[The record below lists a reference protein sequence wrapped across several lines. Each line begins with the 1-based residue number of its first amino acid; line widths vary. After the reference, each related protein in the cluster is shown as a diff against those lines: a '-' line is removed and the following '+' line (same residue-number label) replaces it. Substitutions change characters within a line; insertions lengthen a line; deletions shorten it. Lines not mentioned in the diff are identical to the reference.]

1 VSLSPAEKA
10 RDIAFWLS
18 AAFIKRRLYSSDSA
32 SVRPNLQRLVADLE
46 AWHQTAAN
54 EVFSIGVMSQGVSLG
69 GQPVLSPPEGL
80 ARFAAHLKLRGFGV
94 VNIARGASL
103 AELETLIALLN
114 LDSEVLAATDVQQ
127 WLKDRG
133 AEHVEVKHL
142 EVAESR
148 TARSMGELYAM
159 GEDTLARQFKRVGAQ
174 AGLELSAIKEFAGT
188 MLDMV
193 TQSDVPIATMVALR
207 NRDDYSFKHSVN
219 VSLLA
224 GAQAAALGLEEELV
238 REISIA
244 GLLHDLGKTMVPEAV
259 LHKKTPRTPAEQQ
272 MIAAHAEEGARII
285 LRTHGGDGLAAIV
298 AAEHHLPYTED
309 THLASQLVAIGD
321 VFDSLRTL
329 APFATREKLRPAL
342 SYMLERLGS
351 RLNPYLVQRF
361 CVMCGMFAVGDVVQL
376 NSGELARVVSTHAE
390 FGARPVLEVVDRGT
404 GHSRRGTVVDLSL
417 AKTQTTI
424 ATLSGGLEGVTM
436 DALEALA

>member
-1 VSLSPAEKA
+1 MTPAEKA
-10 RDIAFWLS
+10 RDVAFWL
-18 AAFIKRRLYSSDSA
+18 AAGFIKRRLYASDSA
-32 SVRPNLQRLVADLE
+32 SVRPALQRLLADLE
-46 AWHQTAAN
+46 AWFAGAGA

-69 GQPVLSPPEGL
+69 GTPVLNPPEGL
-80 ARFAAHLKLRGFGV
+80 SRFAAHLRLRGFGV
-94 VNIARGASL
+94 VNISRGVTL
-103 AELETLIALLN
+103 AEIETLISLLN
-114 LDSEVLAATDVQQ
+114 LDPEVLAATDVDQ

-174 AGLELSAIKEFAGT
+174 AGLDVTAIKEFAGT

-224 GAQAAALGLEEELV
+224 GAQAAALGLDEGLV

-244 GLLHDLGKTMVPEAV
+244 GLMHDLGKTMVPEAV
-259 LHKKTPRTPAEQQ
+259 LQKQTPRTPAEKQ
-272 MIAAHAEEGARII
+272 MLDAHAEEGARII
-285 LRTHGGDGLAAIV
+285 LRSHGSDGLAAIV

-309 THLASQLVAIGD
+309 LHLASQLVAIAD
-321 VFDSLRTL
+321 AFDSIRTL
-329 APFATREKLRPAL
+329 SPFATRERLRPGL
-342 SYMLERLGS
+342 SFMLERMGD

-361 CVMCGMFAVGDVVQL
+361 CAMCGMFLVGDVVHL
-376 NSGELARVVSTHAE
+376 ASGEVARVVSTHAE
-390 FGARPVLEVVDRGT
+390 FGARPVLEVVDRGN
-404 GHSRRGTVVDLSL
+404 GQSRRGTVVDLSL
-417 AKTQTTI
+417 ARTQTTI
-424 ATLSGGLEGVTM
+424 QSAAELEGVT
-436 DALEALA
+436 LEALAALA